1 MIRSSKMFQLTRLPF
16 ELTRDF
22 SILMYSAC
30 PGTSNFVQFSA
41 MFELNHSRI
50 NAIPLY
56 YKINMTGASY
66 NNNINNITILCEY
79 YYIFQVHTSWQIS
92 IHLSRIPNHLVSFEV
107 SHFQNEVP
115 FVVEVIKQLTM
126 IQKIETI
133 ELNVCSHLD

>member
-30 PGTSNFVQFSA
+30 PGTSNFVRFSA

-56 YKINMTGASY
+56 NMYS
-66 NNNINNITILCEY
+66 
-79 YYIFQVHTSWQIS
+79 
-92 IHLSRIPNHLVSFEV
+92 EV
-107 SHFQNEVP
+107 S
-115 FVVEVIKQLTM
+115 
-126 IQKIETI
+126 
-133 ELNVCSHLD
+133 